1 MISAAPLSSVD
12 HNCMLLLPA
21 YKTVLRREKIQTK
34 EDKTD
39 IDELTEVTCSYV
51 TFCENRV
58 IPTKMNKVYP
68 NNKPWVS
75 KEVKAHLQQKNLA
88 WN

>member
-1 MISAAPLSSVD
+1 MISAAPLSSAD

-21 YKTVLRREKIQTK
+21 YKTVLTNS
-34 EDKTD
+34 
-39 IDELTEVTCSYV
+39 LEVTCSYV

-75 KEVKAHLQQKNLA
+75 KEVRAHLQQKNLA